1 MSRRA
6 AAVAALGRVITSAGR
21 ALVGDTTPPIAPM
34 ASGRSGEVRGA
45 ADPIVVRAVHAGR
58 DVDVEIPVV
67 AGMLGERVPD
77 LSSVATVRA
86 AERQPDR
93 RGARAYEA
101 AKTLGGSWVASASG
115 PNIENEPALP
125 RLRARSS
132 DLTRNTGVG
141 ARAIQVLTDNLVGT
155 GIRPRSATGSRGTD
169 RRVNELFEAWSQR
182 ADPFHGLTAYGAQWL
197 ATRSMFERGDSLIM
211 RQVLPIDHKGM
222 PVPLILRLAE
232 GDQIDS
238 DKSGPGII
246 SGVEFDAYGFRKS
259 YWVRRDHPGES
270 VGYDLRLSSV
280 REFSVELKADDVV
293 HVYQPLRAGQVR
305 GVPLLA
311 PVAADI
317 WELDNYANAEAVRK
331 RVEACMVAIFMGIT
345 PAPDDVKDG
354 VLPTVTN
361 AAGQS
366 VASLSPGAILHTSN
380 TGDVKFTQPSV
391 SPDFSGYTSQR
402 LREIAAGTGLTY
414 EQLSGDLS
422 GVSFASYRVGR
433 IEFFNMIR
441 RFHDQVMIGK
451 ICRPIWDWFIAGA
464 IAAGKLPPRAG
475 GYPVKWSSPLFQSID
490 RKSDAEADSLEIR
503 NGFNTMQ
510 DVLSRRGLYMDDV
523 VVDIDRAN
531 KMLDELGIVLDS
543 DPRKVGKVGAGTAP
557 PKQPLDQPAQ
567 SDTQADTTPKA

>member
-1 MSRRA
+1 MSRARSLLEGA
-6 AAVAALGRVITSAGR
+6 ARWLASPVSGAPE
-21 ALVGDTTPPIAPM
+21 PPIAP
-34 ASGRSGEVRGA
+34 ASTRGA
-45 ADPIVVRAVHAGR
+45 VRSDGDPIVMRATHAGR
-58 DVDVEIPVV
+58 DVDVEIPVR
-67 AGMLGERVPD
+67 AGILGERVPD
-77 LSSVATVRA
+77 LSSIATVRQA
-86 AERQPDR
+86 DPHTRQHGR
-93 RGARAYEA
+93 RAYEA
-101 AKTLGGSWVASASG
+101 AKTLGSSWLASASG
-115 PNIENEPALP
+115 PNLENEPALP

-169 RRVNELFEAWSQR
+169 RRVNDLFEEWAQR
-182 ADPFHGLTAYGAQWL
+182 ADPFHGLSAYGAQWL
-197 ATRSMFERGDSLIM
+197 AVRSMFERGDSLIM
-211 RQVLPIDHKGM
+211 RQVLPVDYRGM

-238 DKSGPGII
+238 DRTGERII
-246 SGVEFDAYGFRKS
+246 SGVEFDAYGFRS
-259 YWVRRDHPGES
+259 GYWVRRDHPGES
-270 VGYDLRLSSV
+270 VGYDLGSTIGGQWSTLLPAS
-280 REFSVELKADDVV
+280 DVA

-345 PAPDDVKDG
+345 PAPDDVRDG
-354 VLPTVTN
+354 ILPTVTN
-361 AAGQS
+361 AAGQT

-490 RKSDAEADSLEIR
+490 RKSDAEADSLEVR
-503 NGFNTMQ
+503 YGFNTMQ

-523 VVDIDRAN
+523 VLDIQRAN
-531 KMLDELGIVLDS
+531 KLLDELGIVLDS
-543 DPRKVGKVGAGTAP
+543 DPRKVGKVGSGSAP
-557 PKQPLDQPAQ
+557 ASKPLDQPAP
-567 SDTQADTTPKA
+567 DETQADTTPKA